1 MCKHIRYRLGAV
13 VSPNTMPPQSVANV
27 DPIHRTRVRCFFIKS
42 ISAVAGTIFTIA
54 CPKGKATWM
63 LLSLL
68 YGHLLGEW
76 WTLKGDRQEHHHRQD
91 NHQQLVALELRVSEL
106 ETLLKELKN
115 DKKTQ

>member
-1 MCKHIRYRLGAV
+1 
-13 VSPNTMPPQSVANV
+13 MPPQPVNIV
-27 DPIHRTRVRCFFIKS
+27 DPIHRTRVRGFFIKS

-91 NHQQLVALELRVSEL
+91 NNQQLVALELRVSEL
-106 ETLLKELKN
+106 ETLLKKLKN
-115 DKKTQ
+115 DKKTR

>member
-1 MCKHIRYRLGAV
+1 MCIKILSHNPVTDKSCSTYCFRY
-13 VSPNTMPPQSVANV
+13 SM
-27 DPIHRTRVRCFFIKS
+27 S

-91 NHQQLVALELRVSEL
+91 NHQQLVALNLRVSEL
-106 ETLLKELKN
+106 ETLLEG
-115 DKKTQ
+115 TQERQENTVMYDVVQRIATERRL